1 MITTRSRNA
10 QDRTGWRTS
19 LQDAW
24 WGRAPVGPIT
34 AAFLLSLSWLY
45 RLGTAL
51 HKAAGQRAAARDHA
65 QAQRRVPIIVVGN
78 WVVGGAGKT
87 PSTLAVLEHLK
98 AKGWRPGVV
107 SRGYGRSADDCRWV
121 DPACSK
127 VQQVGDEPL
136 LIARRARVP
145 VVVGRDR
152 QRAVRELLAREP
164 QVDVV
169 VSDDGLQH
177 ATLARDIELVVQ
189 DARGIGNGWLI
200 PAGPL
205 RDPPSR
211 LRTIDAL
218 ITRVTQSDRGPARSG
233 LAPRELEATMTIS
246 GFKQLATGKL
256 LSTSDFVAHCADQ
269 PVCAYAGIGA
279 PERFFADLRTVGLR
293 LSRSTALPDHYNFNS
308 TTLHAPESDVVVI
321 TAKDAV
327 KCASLSDEKIWV
339 AQVRSTFSDAGF
351 VTWLDDRLR
360 QIQTALH

>member
-1 MITTRSRNA
+1 MKTLDLGPRMVQWLHRAWQHKGFWAWLMSPFALLAYLVLAIRRVSL
-10 QDRTGWRTS
+10 RTIAA
-19 LQDAW
+19 LAP
-24 WGRAPVGPIT
+24 RAPVP
-34 AAFLLSLSWLY
+34 
-45 RLGTAL
+45 
-51 HKAAGQRAAARDHA
+51 
-65 QAQRRVPIIVVGN
+65 VIVVGN
-78 WVVGGAGKT
+78 IYIGGTGKT
-87 PSTLAVLEHLK
+87 PVVIALLEQLRH
-98 AKGWRPGVV
+98 KGWHPGVI
-107 SRGYGRSADDCRWV
+107 SRGYGVQAGADAITGHGV
-121 DPACSK
+121 IDPSRF
-127 VQQVGDEPL
+127 GDEPS
-136 LIARRARVP
+136 LIAQESSVPVSVHPNRRRAW
-145 VVVGRDR
+145 
-152 QRAVRELLAREP
+152 QALLKHYPETN
-164 QVDVV
+164 VI